1 MGVCASAPPK
11 VDGDSEQQ
19 PRVVPSPLPSPHP
32 RGEAFSFGAPN
43 NLPRTGSQPALLPR
57 VPSHNALP
65 RVPSLS
71 TLPRPPSFN
80 VLPRTASLVKM
91 PPLTPDAFSNRGLPP
106 SGRQAGGA
114 VIKLAGGAAV
124 VQTSGRA
131 VVKPAGGAFK
141 QAGRVDKPAVGEGG
155 ERPTRGDRANSAEGE
170 HDVWA
175 RSTPRPES
183 PVNFPAGRVTPVSA
197 TRDDVA
203 GYSDDEEPVEDE
215 VMEDMG
221 SVVGSLHSVVTQL
234 NSVT

>member
-11 VDGDSEQQ
+11 VDGDREH
-19 PRVVPSPLPSPHP
+19 VPSPLSSPHP

-43 NLPRTGSQPALLPR
+43 LPRTGSQPAL
-57 VPSHNALP
+57 LP

-91 PPLTPDAFSNRGLPP
+91 PPLTSDAFSNRGLPP
-106 SGRQAGGA
+106 SGRQVGGA
-114 VIKLAGGAAV
+114 VIKLAGGAAD
-124 VQTSGRA
+124 VQPSGRAA

-141 QAGRVDKPAVGEGG
+141 QAGRAFKPAVGEGG
-155 ERPTRGDRANSAEGE
+155 EHPTRGDRANSAEGE

-197 TRDDVA
+197 TRDDVDG
-203 GYSDDEEPVEDE
+203 GYSDDEEPMEDE

-221 SVVGSLHSVVTQL
+221 SVIGSLHSVVTQL